1 MSAHN
6 QLQLFLWFL
15 LASGLGA
22 GIGFQREARGHE
34 AGIRT
39 SALVCGGAAMF
50 GLLSHQYGDSR
61 VAQGVVQGIGFL
73 GAGLVFQRGESVRG
87 VTTAATIW
95 VIAAI
100 GLLVSEKFWLMAI
113 LATVT
118 VIIALE
124 AAPLSDRVYA
134 LSRKGRGPRDH
145 PTSTP

>member
-1 MSAHN
+1 
-6 QLQLFLWFL
+6 
-15 LASGLGA
+15 
-22 GIGFQREARGHE
+22 
-34 AGIRT
+34 
-39 SALVCGGAAMF
+39 MF

-134 LSRKGRGPRDH
+134 LSRKGRGPREH